1 MDRNEDTQLARL
13 NEMCRLTE
21 AALADRLARP
31 GSGIP
36 PQLSAAARHVLLAP
50 AKRARA
56 LLTLAAVEDL
66 GGNIDLARCGACAL
80 EFVHS
85 ASLILDDLPCMDDAQ
100 GRRNRET
107 VHRAYGE
114 ATAILAAIGL
124 IAEAY
129 RSIADEHRLP
139 VAARTR
145 MSGELAQAM
154 GFDGLT
160 SGQFEDLYH
169 LGGDVGID
177 RLEQVYRRKT
187 GALFGLA
194 LSFGGTVSAANCET
208 VDKLREAGL
217 RIGLAF
223 QIFDDLL
230 DGYSSSAAIGKDVG
244 KDDMKANAV
253 SVIGA
258 AAAAVAARSEIAAA
272 RQQLVA
278 ILGIGCVTRLL
289 DGLVEQTLQR
299 ISLDELESADTRSS
313 AANVSGSGS

>member
-1 MDRNEDTQLARL
+1 MDRNEDTQMARL
-13 NEMCRLTE
+13 TELCRLTE
-21 AALADRLARP
+21 ADLADRLERV

-36 PQLSAAARHVLLAP
+36 PRLSAAARHVLLAP

-56 LLTLAAVEDL
+56 LLTLAAVDDL
-66 GGNIDLARCGACAL
+66 GGNIDVARCGACAL

-85 ASLILDDLPCMDDAQ
+85 ASLILDDLPCMDD
-100 GRRNRET
+100 GHVRRNRET
-107 VHRAYGE
+107 AHRAYGE

-139 VAARTR
+139 VAERTR
-145 MSGELAQAM
+145 MSSELAQAM

-169 LGGDVGID
+169 LGGQVSID
-177 RLEQVYRRKT
+177 RLEHVYRRKT

-194 LSFGGTVSAANCET
+194 LSFAGTVSAAKRET
-208 VDKLREAGL
+208 IDKLRESGL

-230 DGYSSSAAIGKDVG
+230 DGYSSSAVIGKDVR

-253 SVIGA
+253 SVLGA
-258 AAAAVAARSEIAAA
+258 AAAAAAAKSEIATA

-278 ILGIGCVTRLL
+278 ILGMGCVTTLL

-299 ISLDELESADTRSS
+299 ISLDPLDSADMRSS
-313 AANVSGSGS
+313 DSSVGGSGS